1 MNCKRIFV
9 LTALALHATLLCH
22 LAAATNAAAPDAA
35 VTEARLLLDVY
46 YGNRHTLQKA
56 GEILAQALTK
66 NPRNA
71 EAYVQ
76 AARLTVM
83 GGHIVN
89 LEFRANTIETY
100 HALLDQ
106 ALTIDPNN
114 QKAHILKAEA
124 YDVQGDYNREKA
136 SLDQARTYG
145 ESDPWLWMGYG
156 RYYAATG
163 DNRSAYQFYTKVE
176 ALGPGESA
184 TQRKAYVSA
193 LAELA
198 NYTPRGTE
206 PTARLRAMAGKAWK
220 ERHPA
225 DAWTLGS
232 FAESFMCQNMFED
245 ASIYARE
252 AVRTMN
258 YGAGRLTLAASLY
271 AQAAQLRVDNKPRA
285 DSDKLITEAAAL
297 GFKRAAVLT
306 KLQSCGAD
314 LQQLQSTLLE
324 IVR

>member
-1 MNCKRIFV
+1 VNCKRIFV

-106 ALTIDPNN
+106 ALT
-114 QKAHILKAEA
+114 KAHILKAEA